1 LLYLKVSIYR
11 KPDIFFDKLFKKF
24 PEEQLSKIVLLALL
38 GSPRRKGN
46 TETVL
51 DAAISGARGAGAYVE
66 KVVLDMLNIKPCREC
81 YTCSKSGHCVIE
93 DDMQPLYEKI
103 LGSNRIILAS
113 PIFFMNFSA
122 QSKLMI
128 DRCQCFWERK
138 YDLKEKLPDEVN
150 GVSRKGS
157 IIAVGGAHNRNLFE
171 GILMTA
177 RVFFD
182 AINVKMD
189 GTLLFRGA
197 DDKNY
202 MKGRPDLLGLAR
214 QFGEDFVSV

>member
-1 LLYLKVSIYR
+1 M
-11 KPDIFFDKLFKKF
+11 
-24 PEEQLSKIVLLALL
+24 SKIVLLALL

-51 DAAISGARGAGAYVE
+51 DAAISGAEGAGAHVE
-66 KVVLDMLNIKPCREC
+66 KIVLDRLNIKPCREC
-81 YTCSKSGHCVIE
+81 YTCSKNGHCVIE
-93 DDMQPLYEKI
+93 DDMQPLYDKI
-103 LGSNRIILAS
+103 YGSNRIILAS

-122 QSKLMI
+122 QAKLMI

-150 GVSRKGS
+150 GISRKGS

-171 GILMTA
+171 GVLMTA
-177 RVFFD
+177 KVFFD

-197 DDKNY
+197 DDKDY
-202 MKGRPDLLGLAR
+202 MKGRPDLLEFAR
-214 QFGEDFVSV
+214 QFGEEFVSV